1 MTEGEY
7 EFEVSVFIKGK
18 HIVTYR
24 DTTEDFWD
32 AMRGSYL
39 LTANL
44 VSLIS
49 ELTAK
54 AINPFIDDNGIWV
67 YCTQNVMECCAQMR
81 KAGWFITDP
90 LRYVQIGP

>member
-1 MTEGEY
+1 MTEEGY
-7 EFEVSVFIKGK
+7 EFEVSVLIKGK

-24 DTTEDFWD
+24 DTTEDFWS
-32 AMRGSYL
+32 AIRGSYI

-44 VSLIS
+44 ISLIS
-49 ELTAK
+49 EVIAK
-54 AINPFIDDNGIWV
+54 AKNPYITDNGIWV

-81 KAGWFITDP
+81 DAGWFITDP